1 MSLEEY
7 NKLVDSLPVWTLDE
21 FYEKEK
27 TQNIAIESSNE
38 ELLFDSIE
46 DYCEELY
53 LETAEDLECACK
65 AAKKIKVY
73 TTKKFQINAE
83 WLKDKIQDYAEDNY
97 SMHYYDQSPECLEMV
112 DDFVKKFNEVQSW
125 YVSDDLIAVVDAE
138 KEVRE
143 YFADAEL
150 D

>member
-97 SMHYYDQSPECLEMV
+97 SMHYFDQSPECLEMV